1 MDNEKLLE
9 SIGVMLDRQSNDL
22 KADMKDLES
31 RMKVVIENDVT
42 TRINALVDGY
52 KLVHEKQ
59 WELEQKLS
67 QLERRLEKLEIAG

>member
-9 SIGVMLDRQSNDL
+9 SIGVMLDRQSNEL

>member
-9 SIGVMLDRQSNDL
+9 SIAVMLDRQSKEL
-22 KADMKDLES
+22 KADIKDLES

>member
-9 SIGVMLDRQSNDL
+9 SIGVMLDRQSNEL

-31 RMKVVIENDVT
+31 RMNVVIENDVT

>member
-9 SIGVMLDRQSNDL
+9 SIGVMLDRQSNEL
-22 KADMKDLES
+22 KADMKNLES

>member
-9 SIGVMLDRQSNDL
+9 SIGVMLDRQSNEL

-59 WELEQKLS
+59 WELEQRLA
-67 QLERRLEKLEIAG
+67 QRERRREKVEIAG

>member
-9 SIGVMLDRQSNDL
+9 SIGVMLDRQSNEL

-31 RMKVVIENDVT
+31 CMKVVIENDVT

>member
-9 SIGVMLDRQSNDL
+9 SIGVMLDRQSNEL

-67 QLERRLEKLEIAG
+67 QLERRLEIAG

>member
-9 SIGVMLDRQSNDL
+9 SIGVMLDRQSNEL

-59 WELEQKLS
+59 WELEQKWS

>member
-9 SIGVMLDRQSNDL
+9 SIGVMLDRQSNQL

>member
-31 RMKVVIENDVT
+31 RMNVVIENDVT

>member
-9 SIGVMLDRQSNDL
+9 SIGVMLDRQSNEL

-31 RMKVVIENDVT
+31 RMKVVIENNVT

>member
-9 SIGVMLDRQSNDL
+9 SIGVMLDRQSNEL
-22 KADMKDLES
+22 KADMKNLES

-67 QLERRLEKLEIAG
+67 QLERRLEKLETAG

>member
-9 SIGVMLDRQSNDL
+9 SIGVMLDRQSNEL

-59 WELEQKLS
+59 WELEAP
-67 QLERRLEKLEIAG
+67 ERRVEKLKIAG

>member
-1 MDNEKLLE
+1 MDNEKLLK
-9 SIGVMLDRQSNDL
+9 SIGVMLDRQSNEL

>member
-9 SIGVMLDRQSNDL
+9 SIGVILDRQSNEL

-31 RMKVVIENDVT
+31 CMKVVIENDVT

>member
-1 MDNEKLLE
+1 MLE
-9 SIGVMLDRQSNDL
+9 SIGVMLDRQSNEL
-22 KADMKDLES
+22 KADMKNLES

>member
-9 SIGVMLDRQSNDL
+9 SIGVMLDRQSNEL

-59 WELEQKLS
+59 WEL
-67 QLERRLEKLEIAG
+67 

>member
-1 MDNEKLLE
+1 
-9 SIGVMLDRQSNDL
+9 
-22 KADMKDLES
+22 
-31 RMKVVIENDVT
+31 MKVVIENDVT

>member
-9 SIGVMLDRQSNDL
+9 SIGVMLDRQSNEL

-42 TRINALVDGY
+42 TQINALVDGY

>member
-9 SIGVMLDRQSNDL
+9 SIGVMLDRQSNEL
-22 KADMKDLES
+22 KVDMKDLES